1 MKKDDFWSFLT
12 KSEKNEKIGVG
23 KSNFT
28 VAISVQNV
36 TFLHECNRKREINL
50 PVFLQYYWE
59 NIKIKK
65 SVKISDDLSPKNAME
80 NKTRDQI

>member
-1 MKKDDFWSFLT
+1 MKSILCTFDEKEKILIFLT

-50 PVFLQYYWE
+50 PVFLQYY
-59 NIKIKK
+59 
-65 SVKISDDLSPKNAME
+65 
-80 NKTRDQI
+80 